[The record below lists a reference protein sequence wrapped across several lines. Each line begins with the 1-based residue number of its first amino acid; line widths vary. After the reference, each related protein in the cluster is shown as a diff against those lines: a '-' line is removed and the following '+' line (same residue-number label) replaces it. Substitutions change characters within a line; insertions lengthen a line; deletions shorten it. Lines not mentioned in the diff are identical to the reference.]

1 MLKDA
6 LGMAIASLDVEKPQA
21 SWNMRGAWL
30 LQTASSSC
38 APGEAC
44 YTDQLRLTFL
54 LIVLV
59 GAIASMLC
67 AFGFF
72 REDKDELLTPL
83 TPQLVVKK
91 EERMILQFPFDSKED
106 NFLVTKVNG
115 DIFCQVESKWP
126 DPFREGS
133 KVPEVEVRL
142 SNAKNQ
148 PLTMVSTVVDRNF
161 VMASHAFSLCR
172 NHNKDEPFAFVTPE
186 HPDNPR
192 RYFVRHRM
200 GYPLMS
206 LDGDFGPEGRISI
219 RGLNKDNYQICG
231 LEKTASGECQCFVLQ
246 HIDAGLVL
254 GALFA
259 IRLHSRLA
267 QERRLAEQAAESA
280 ESIRAAAQLQPPAA
294 PEGSE
299 ADMPPPTPS
308 QADAEAGASEEA
320 S

>member
-6 LGMAIASLDVEKPQA
+6 LGMAMASLNVDKPQA

-30 LQTASSSC
+30 LQTSSTSC

-44 YTDQLRLTFL
+44 YADQLRLTIL
-54 LIVLV
+54 LFVLV

-91 EERMILQFPFDSKED
+91 EERLVLQLPFDSKED

-133 KVPEVEVRL
+133 KAPEVEVRL
-142 SNAKNQ
+142 SSAKSQ

-172 NHNKDEPFAFVTPE
+172 NHSKDEPFAFVTPE
-186 HPDNPR
+186 QPENPR

-200 GYPLMS
+200 GYPLLS
-206 LDGDFGPEGRISI
+206 LDGDFGAEGGRINI

-231 LEKTASGECQCFVLQ
+231 LENTDSGESQCFVLQ

-254 GALFA
+254 GALLA
-259 IRLHSRLA
+259 VRLH
-267 QERRLAEQAAESA
+267 
-280 ESIRAAAQLQPPAA
+280 IRHYRYH
-294 PEGSE
+294 
-299 ADMPPPTPS
+299 
-308 QADAEAGASEEA
+308 
-320 S
+320 